1 MDKKMCNIRNIQNIR
16 VDNSNADPVEY
27 EVIIQTTEATFQIH
41 NVKLYVLVV
50 MLSINNNIKLLEN
63 IKQGF
68 KRTISWNKY
77 RSEII
82 TQPKNNKIDYLIDPL
97 YGNFN
102 YLSFHSKMVVM
113 MLQDILL
120 MSITYH
126 E

>member
-16 VDNSNADPVEY
+16 VDNPNADPVEY

-102 YLSFHSKMVVM
+102 YLSFHSKLVVM

>member
-16 VDNSNADPVEY
+16 VDNPNADPVEY

>member
-16 VDNSNADPVEY
+16 VDNPNADPVEY

-68 KRTISWNKY
+68 KRTITWNKY

>member
-16 VDNSNADPVEY
+16 VDNPNADPVEY
-27 EVIIQTTEATFQIH
+27 EVIIQTTEAIFQIH

-102 YLSFHSKMVVM
+102 YLSFHSKLVVM

>member
-1 MDKKMCNIRNIQNIR
+1 MDKKMYNIRNIQNIR
-16 VDNSNADPVEY
+16 VDNPNADPVEC

-82 TQPKNNKIDYLIDPL
+82 QPKNNKIDYLIDPL
-97 YGNFN
+97 IGNFN
-102 YLSFHSKMVVM
+102 YLDFHSKMVVM

-126 E
+126 K

>member
-16 VDNSNADPVEY
+16 VDNPNADPVEY
-27 EVIIQTTEATFQIH
+27 EVIIQTTEATFQIN

-82 TQPKNNKIDYLIDPL
+82 TQPKNNKIHYLIDPI

>member
-16 VDNSNADPVEY
+16 VDNPNADPVEY

-120 MSITYH
+120 MSIKYH

>member
-16 VDNSNADPVEY
+16 VDNPNADPVEY
-27 EVIIQTTEATFQIH
+27 EVIIQTTEAIFQIH

>member
-16 VDNSNADPVEY
+16 VDNPNADPVEY
-27 EVIIQTTEATFQIH
+27 EVIIQTTEATFQIN

>member
-1 MDKKMCNIRNIQNIR
+1 MDKKMYNIRNIKNIR
-16 VDNSNADPVEY
+16 VDNPNADPVEC

-82 TQPKNNKIDYLIDPL
+82 QPKNNKIDYLIDPL
-97 YGNFN
+97 IGNFN
-102 YLSFHSKMVVM
+102 YLDFHSKMVVM

-126 E
+126 K